1 MRSDVYLGCH
11 EQRSLRLG
19 ERAQRAERPGAIRL
33 AIAHAVAARR
43 DEAAHR
49 YQLGG
54 GARPR
59 LSLMRGALCGV
70 IVVVAFSLVGC
81 AAGSA
86 SDGADS
92 ATSTLESQVTFESVV
107 DGDTVETSAGTVR
120 IIGIDAPERG
130 ACGYAEASTLVASL
144 LSQGDPTILEL
155 PDGEND
161 EDQYGRILRYVG
173 TDEGV
178 DVGLTLLTAGLAV
191 ARYDSTDGYPGHP
204 RESDYHAAQVAT
216 VTADGAVTT
225 VACKAASDAAEQ
237 ARIAAE
243 QQAAEAA
250 APPPAVDEWWRQ
262 YTSCTKLKQNV
273 NGHPTGPFS
282 RDSPSE
288 ASIYDWFAHGTGN
301 NGDGEG
307 DGLACE

>member
-1 MRSDVYLGCH
+1 M
-11 EQRSLRLG
+11 
-19 ERAQRAERPGAIRL
+19 
-33 AIAHAVAARR
+33 
-43 DEAAHR
+43 
-49 YQLGG
+49 
-54 GARPR
+54 RPR

-70 IVVVAFSLVGC
+70 IVVVAFSLIGC

-130 ACGYAEASTLVASL
+130 ACGHAEASTLVSSL
-144 LSQGDPTILEL
+144 LSQGDAIILEL

-191 ARYDSTDGYPGHP
+191 ARFDSTDGYPAHP

-216 VTADGAVTT
+216 VAADGAVTT
-225 VACKAASDAAEQ
+225 VACKGASDAAEQ
-237 ARIAAE
+237 ARIVAE

-282 RDSPSE
+282 RDNPSE
-288 ASIYDWFAHGTGN
+288 AAIYDWFAHGTGN

>member
-1 MRSDVYLGCH
+1 
-11 EQRSLRLG
+11 
-19 ERAQRAERPGAIRL
+19 
-33 AIAHAVAARR
+33 
-43 DEAAHR
+43 
-49 YQLGG
+49 
-54 GARPR
+54 
-59 LSLMRGALCGV
+59 MRGALCV
-70 IVVVAFSLVGC
+70 AVVVIAISLVGC
-81 AAGSA
+81 APGST
-86 SDGADS
+86 SDAAPS

-130 ACGYAEASTLVASL
+130 ACGYAEASTLVSSI
-144 LSQGDPTILEL
+144 LSQGDPTILDL
-155 PDGEND
+155 PDGAND

-178 DVGLTLLTAGLAV
+178 DVGLSLLTAGLAV
-191 ARYDSTDGYPGHP
+191 ARYDSTDGYSAHP

-216 VTADGAVTT
+216 VAADGAVTT
-225 VACKAASDAAEQ
+225 VACKAAADAAEQ
-237 ARIAAE
+237 ARIVAE

-250 APPPAVDEWWRQ
+250 APPPAADDWWRQ
-262 YTSCTKLKQNV
+262 YTSCTKLKKNI

-282 RDSPSE
+282 RDNLSE
-288 ASIYDWFAHGTGN
+288 APIYDWFAHGTGN